1 MFWKGITTKSATTF
15 QHLPTWGVPSASLWA
30 GRDSNVAP
38 PIAVLGIPFDQV
50 TLNKAVNQIQ
60 TMIASREPHYVVTP
74 NVDFLVQAITD
85 AELRRILV
93 EAHLVVC
100 DGMPIVWASRWL
112 GNPLPE
118 RVAGADLVP
127 ELIRVAAERKQRL
140 FFLGATAEANNTAVD
155 NVRQRFPGAIIAG
168 HYSPPFRPM
177 DAIDHAEIIQRVRA
191 ARPDLLFVAFG
202 CPKAEKWIA
211 SAYRELEVPVV
222 IGVGATIDFLA
233 GRVKRAPVWAQRS
246 GVEWLYRLCQEPRRL
261 FWRYTKDLRHFTW
274 ELAKQLRLMG
284 SPKRFLKEKKATETE
299 ARLHDAWTQ
308 VRADQSSWECVEAP
322 CRLDVTTVR
331 DGDQLWQG
339 TPSKHCVLG
348 LNEVRYIDSTGV
360 ALLLRLQTR
369 FRAAQRQ
376 FVLLSPH
383 RCVEQALR
391 ELRVWD
397 LFMIVGTG
405 TSNPASAS
413 PPPAFQRKAA

>member
-1 MFWKGITTKSATTF
+1 M
-15 QHLPTWGVPSASLWA
+15 V
-30 GRDSNVAP
+30 
-38 PIAVLGIPFDQV
+38 
-50 TLNKAVNQIQ
+50 
-60 TMIASREPHYVVTP
+60 ASREPHYVVTP

-85 AELRRILV
+85 ADLRRILV

-127 ELIRVAAERKQRL
+127 ELIRVAAQRGQRL
-140 FFLGATAEANNTAVD
+140 FFLGATDEANKAAVA
-155 NVRQRFPGAIIAG
+155 NVRREFPGAIVAG
-168 HYSPPFRPM
+168 HYSPPFRPIEKM
-177 DAIDHAEIIQRVRA
+177 DHAEIIQRVREA
-191 ARPDLLFVAFG
+191 KPDLLFVAFG

-233 GRVKRAPVWAQRS
+233 GRVKRAPLWAQHS

-261 FWRYTKDLRHFTW
+261 FWRYATDLRFFMW
-274 ELAKQLRLMG
+274 ELAKQLRRMG
-284 SPKRFLKEKKATETE
+284 AYQRFARRKSQPKNQPNDIT
-299 ARLHDAWTQ
+299 LHNSWTQ
-308 VRADQSSWECVEAP
+308 VRADQSNWECVEAP
-322 CRLDVTTVR
+322 CRLDLAAVR
-331 DGDQLWQG
+331 DGDQLWQS

-369 FRAAQRQ
+369 FRAARRQ
-376 FVLLSPH
+376 LVLLCPH
-383 RCVEQALR
+383 QTVENALR

-397 LFMIVGTG
+397 LFLIVGKG
-405 TSNPASAS
+405 TADFDPQQ
-413 PPPAFQRKAA
+413 PLQRKAA

>member
-15 QHLPTWGVPSASLWA
+15 QHLPTWGTTPTSLWA
-30 GRDSNVAP
+30 ESPSSAAP

-50 TLNKAVNQIQ
+50 TLRNAVDRIQ

-74 NVDFLVQAITD
+74 NVDFLVQAISD
-85 AELRRILV
+85 PELRRILV
-93 EAHLVVC
+93 EAHLVLC

-127 ELIRVAAERKQRL
+127 ELIRVAAQREQRL
-140 FFLGATAEANNTAVD
+140 FFLGATPEANNSAVA
-155 NVRQRFPGAIIAG
+155 NVRRQFPGAIVAG

-177 DAIDHAEIIQRVRA
+177 DAIDRAEIIQRVRE

-211 SAYRELEVPVV
+211 ASYRELEVPVV

-233 GRVKRAPVWAQRS
+233 GCVKRAPVWAQRS
-246 GVEWLYRLCQEPRRL
+246 GAEWLYRLCQEPRRL
-261 FWRYTKDLRHFTW
+261 FWRYTNDLRHFGW

-284 SPKRFLKEKKATETE
+284 NPKPFAKKKGATEVE
-299 ARLHDAWTQ
+299 AALHDAWTQ

-322 CRLDVTTVR
+322 CRLDVTAVR
-331 DGDQLWQG
+331 DGDQLWQSQ
-339 TPSKHCVLG
+339 PSKHCVLG

-369 FRAAQRQ
+369 FRAARRQ
-376 FVLLSPH
+376 FVLLCPH
-383 RCVEQALR
+383 RCVEHALR

-397 LFMIVGTG
+397 LFLIVGKG
-405 TSNPASAS
+405 TSNSDSGPQ
-413 PPPAFQRKAA
+413 PPSLERKAA

>member
-1 MFWKGITTKSATTF
+1 MFWKGITTKSATTL
-15 QHLPTWGVPSASLWA
+15 QHLPAWGKTPMSLWA
-30 GRDSNVAP
+30 ETESNASVAP

-50 TLNKAVNQIQ
+50 TLTNAVHQIQ

-85 AELRRILV
+85 TELRRILV
-93 EAHLVVC
+93 EAHLVLC

-127 ELIRVAAERKQRL
+127 ELIRVAAQRQQRL
-140 FFLGATAEANNTAVD
+140 FFLGATPESNDNAVA
-155 NVRQRFPGAIIAG
+155 NVRRQFPNAIVAG

-177 DAIDHAEIIQRVRA
+177 DAIDRAEIIERVRE

-211 SAYRELEVPVV
+211 STYRELEVPVV

-233 GRVKRAPVWAQRS
+233 GRMKRAPVWAQRC
-246 GVEWLYRLCQEPRRL
+246 GAEWFYRLCQEPRRL
-261 FWRYTKDLRHFTW
+261 FWRYTNDLRHFTW

-284 SPKRFLKEKKATETE
+284 NSNRFAKANSVTEIETS
-299 ARLHDAWTQ
+299 LHDAWTQ
-308 VRADQSSWECVEAP
+308 VRADQSIWECVEAP
-322 CRLDVTTVR
+322 CRLDVTAVR
-331 DGDQLWQG
+331 DGDQLWQSP
-339 TPSKHCVLG
+339 PSKHCVLG

-369 FRAAQRQ
+369 FRAARRQ
-376 FVLLSPH
+376 FVLLCPH
-383 RCVEQALR
+383 RCVEHALR

-397 LFMIVGTG
+397 LFLIVGKG
-405 TSNPASAS
+405 TANSDSQQS
-413 PPPAFQRKAA
+413 SFQRKAA